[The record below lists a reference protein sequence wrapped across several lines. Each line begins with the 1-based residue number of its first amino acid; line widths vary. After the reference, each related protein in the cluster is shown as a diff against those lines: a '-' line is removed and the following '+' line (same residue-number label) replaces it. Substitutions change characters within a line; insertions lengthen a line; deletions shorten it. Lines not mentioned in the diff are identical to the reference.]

1 MEQWAIVEMTSS
13 DRKRKSLEACDSV
26 CDKGKG
32 VMEEPPDLGILHI
45 QQRQSEGGLLII
57 EASTPILVENSDSKD
72 EAGPSTCRD
81 LFGCPVLLVIGGDG
95 AAPESVSVS
104 P

>member
-57 EASTPILVENSDSKD
+57 EASTPILLKIVTRKMRRVRLR
-72 EAGPSTCRD
+72 AGIS
-81 LFGCPVLLVIGGDG
+81 LGVQFF
-95 AAPESVSVS
+95 
-104 P
+104 